1 MAPSLHSSASLC
13 RDPLSVASFAA
24 DVPGAEDSVL
34 ASSRAAAVAYYAAV
48 DKFRRS
54 TSPSALEEA
63 MVAIEAAQITEKD
76 ARAKD
81 LTQVI
86 AIMARC
92 DVLVEQKPEPAAWWA
107 VVGTRVEM
115 EGAEATLSETGGWGD
130 ERRARYADLLQVAQ
144 IKVDEGL
151 LIDNPW
157 LNMLWAE
164 IVALLVDDDGA
175 DGREHDKLLEKH
187 ADRAPTVARSAARD
201 NERAARAPRAYVGK
215 CVHVASRH
223 TQCPDLLLEERH
235 IQLL

>member
-1 MAPSLHSSASLC
+1 MATYLRSSSSLC
-13 RDPLSVASFAA
+13 RDPLSAASFAA
-24 DVPGAEDSVL
+24 DAPGEENSVL

-48 DKFRRS
+48 DKFRTS

-115 EGAEATLSETGGWGD
+115 EGAEAELSETGGWGG

-175 DGREHDKLLEKH
+175 DGDMCDDMEWE
-187 ADRAPTVARSAARD
+187 
-201 NERAARAPRAYVGK
+201 
-215 CVHVASRH
+215 
-223 TQCPDLLLEERH
+223 
-235 IQLL
+235 

>member
-1 MAPSLHSSASLC
+1 MATYLRSSSSLC
-13 RDPLSVASFAA
+13 RDPLSAASFAA
-24 DVPGAEDSVL
+24 DAPGEENSVL

-81 LTQVI
+81 IFQVN

-92 DVLVEQKPEPAAWWA
+92 DVLVEQKPEPATWWA

-115 EGAEATLSETGGWGD
+115 EGAEAELSETGGWGG
-130 ERRARYADLLQVAQ
+130 ERRARYADLLQAAQ

-151 LIDNPW
+151 LVDDPW
-157 LNMLWAE
+157 MNMLWAE
-164 IVALLVDDDGA
+164 IVALLVDDVA
-175 DGREHDKLLEKH
+175 DAMCDDMEWE
-187 ADRAPTVARSAARD
+187 
-201 NERAARAPRAYVGK
+201 
-215 CVHVASRH
+215 
-223 TQCPDLLLEERH
+223 
-235 IQLL
+235 

>member
-1 MAPSLHSSASLC
+1 MKRRRPRPVRTLVHDSNRTRSTSVCPKITLRDPQSITPGPNFHMAFNLRSSSSLC
-13 RDPLSVASFAA
+13 RDPLSAASFAA
-24 DVPGAEDSVL
+24 DAPGAENSVL

-48 DKFRRS
+48 DKFRTS

-76 ARAKD
+76 ARAKN

-130 ERRARYADLLQVAQ
+130 ERRARYADLLQAAQ

-175 DGREHDKLLEKH
+175 DTMCDDMEWE
-187 ADRAPTVARSAARD
+187 
-201 NERAARAPRAYVGK
+201 
-215 CVHVASRH
+215 
-223 TQCPDLLLEERH
+223 
-235 IQLL
+235 

>member
-1 MAPSLHSSASLC
+1 MTSSLRSSASLC
-13 RDPLSVASFAA
+13 RNPLSVASFAA
-24 DVPGAEDSVL
+24 DAPGAEDSVL

-48 DKFRRS
+48 DKFRTS

-76 ARAKD
+76 ARAKN

-130 ERRARYADLLQVAQ
+130 ERRARYADLLQAAQ

-175 DGREHDKLLEKH
+175 DTMCDDMEWE
-187 ADRAPTVARSAARD
+187 
-201 NERAARAPRAYVGK
+201 
-215 CVHVASRH
+215 
-223 TQCPDLLLEERH
+223 
-235 IQLL
+235 